1 MAAYTEVTK
10 DLREKIQLFLTELD
24 TVEEKSQKT
33 AGKRA
38 RVLFTEIK
46 KLNRPWKLALKE
58 REAGYVKQ
66 AKQPKQPKVA
76 VDA

>member
-1 MAAYTEVTK
+1 MAYLEVTA
-10 DLREKIQLFLTELD
+10 DLKAKINEFLGELE
-24 TVEEKSQKT
+24 TIETRSQKT

-58 REAGYVKQ
+58 RESNYVH
-66 AKQPKQPKVA
+66 QPKKVKAEAAA
-76 VDA
+76 V